1 MKDDACTVRDIEVPG
16 SHVEDVPGFVRVLES
31 YEDDRDF
38 YPSRLRLLVLCDAD
52 PIVWRL
58 RFEVVTIDGPPV
70 PCLTGMTYVGRWQ
83 GRPSIAAVFMHPPTR
98 ADDVPWAPGRADMTL
113 VEPERK

>member
-1 MKDDACTVRDIEVPG
+1 MKDDTCIIRQYIVTGETV
-16 SHVEDVPGFVRVLES
+16 DVPGFVRVLDATAVDERV
-31 YEDDRDF
+31 Y
-38 YPSRLRLLVLCDAD
+38 LIVLCDAD

-58 RFEVVTIDGPPV
+58 RFEVVSIDGPPV

-83 GRPSIAAVFMHPPTR
+83 GRPSSAAVFMHPPTR
-98 ADDVPWAPGRADMTL
+98 ADDVPWAPDRADMTL